1 MAPFGMHGTKLVSDI
16 FSNAHLSVAEK
27 SGKWLLTAGETI
39 LWIPGIR
46 VVASFSS
53 ERFNQKNLENR
64 M

>member
-27 SGKWLLTAGETI
+27 SEKWLLTAGKTI

-46 VVASFSS
+46 ASRHFPVSGLTK
-53 ERFNQKNLENR
+53 KNIENK